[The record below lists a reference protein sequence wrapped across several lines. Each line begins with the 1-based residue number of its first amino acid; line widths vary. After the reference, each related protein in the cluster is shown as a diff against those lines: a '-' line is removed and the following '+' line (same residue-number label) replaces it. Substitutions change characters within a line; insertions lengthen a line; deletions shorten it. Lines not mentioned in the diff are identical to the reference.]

1 MIKSTVGSPGNDQ
14 GLDNNDTKLL
24 VRFQVSVDVVSI
36 LPLAWGSP
44 LKQSYQLNNVVLEVS
59 WYNLH
64 DTANS
69 YKMYNV
75 VCIGA

>member
-1 MIKSTVGSPGNDQ
+1 MIKSTVRSPGNDQ
-14 GLDNNDTKLL
+14 GLNNNDTKLL
-24 VRFQVSVDVVSI
+24 VRFQVSVDVVLI

-44 LKQSYQLNNVVLEVS
+44 LKQSYQLNNVLEVS